1 MLACSFRGMQ
11 KLGDFQ
17 SAHTLSDQE
26 LEYALA
32 HIHTTETSLTAAK
45 LAILAESDRRGL
57 GLKLGYSSVAYWHA
71 TSTRTPEAQSAHH
84 IRLGYWL
91 TQHPPSPTP

>member
-1 MLACSFRGMQ
+1 MQ

-26 LEYALA
+26 LVSALA
-32 HIHTTETSLTAAK
+32 HIHTTETSLAASK
-45 LAILAESDRRGL
+45 LAVLAESDRRGL